1 MSKSRFFELKMP
13 KFLLAVEPIE
23 MPSGFHYIYSPHYL
37 SLILVIRTSTQ
48 QLFLNYELQNNI
60 RKLYECNEN
69 EKFELIIIQNNVN
82 ITGGELAPVISEL
95 QFLDEAWDWYKA
107 NMIKL

>member
-23 MPSGFHYIYSPHYL
+23 MPCGFHYIYSPHYL
-37 SLILVIRTSTQ
+37 SLILVIRTNTQ
-48 QLFLNYELQNNI
+48 QLFLNYEVQNNI

-107 NMIKL
+107 NIIKL